1 MEYFN
6 SLSLDLRYELGE
18 DILTEVERYRTLVE
32 AVLDNKDIE
41 KLGDYIQSF
50 RAHSSYFA
58 FLYGEYDY
66 YTALE
71 DFIEGLYL
79 AKQTENARALAD
91 KIAGVYE
98 NRLRIIGEF
107 EKERQL
113 ELNDRIMEEINGFRR
128 VLLYVNLYDSDA
140 VRDSMENRVYNSIK
154 DLAVFGELIE
164 N

>member
-1 MEYFN
+1 M
-6 SLSLDLRYELGE
+6 
-18 DILTEVERYRTLVE
+18 
-32 AVLDNKDIE
+32 
-41 KLGDYIQSF
+41 
-50 RAHSSYFA
+50 
-58 FLYGEYDY
+58 YGEYDY

-98 NRLRIIGEF
+98 NRLRIIGDF

-154 DLAVFGELIE
+154 DLAVFEELIE